1 MILFDGCS
9 WTYGD
14 ELDDPERDRALSAAL
29 DRLCAPEHMGGLF
42 KIALLV
48 PAGEGLPAGF
58 ASLHETG
65 LQPNER
71 RGG

>member
-1 MILFDGCS
+1 
-9 WTYGD
+9 
-14 ELDDPERDRALSAAL
+14 
-29 DRLCAPEHMGGLF
+29 MGGLF

-58 ASLHETG
+58 ASLRETD

-71 RGG
+71 RGE